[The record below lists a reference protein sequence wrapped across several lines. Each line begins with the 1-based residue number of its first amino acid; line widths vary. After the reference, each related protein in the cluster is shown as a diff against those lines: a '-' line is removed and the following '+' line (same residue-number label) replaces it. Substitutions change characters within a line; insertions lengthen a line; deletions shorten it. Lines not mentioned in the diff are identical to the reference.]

1 MITADQLLAL
11 APTARVPLVDQ
22 LAPAFAML
30 LPAWQ
35 IDTPL
40 RVAHFLA
47 QTCLETDHFRTL
59 REYGGAQT
67 RYAPYWGRGAIQ
79 LTHAANYAKMGQR
92 LGLPLIDKPD
102 LVATPALGTIVACMY
117 WADHGLNRWADADA
131 AAAVSRAIN
140 RGSATSD
147 KPANHEAERIAL
159 TDKAKALLGVPAT
172 RANPAQVGDHST
184 KALQSALNRLGAR
197 PKLRVDGDLGPLT
210 AEAIRRFQSANGLVT
225 SGIADV
231 DTWERARE
239 ALAEM
244 EA

>member
-1 MITADQLLAL
+1 MITADQMLEL
-11 APTARVPLVDQ
+11 APTARVPLVDE
-22 LAPAFAML
+22 LAPAFALL

-40 RVAHFLA
+40 RVAHFVA

-59 REYGGAQT
+59 REYSGSQA
-67 RYAPYWGRGAIQ
+67 RYAPYYGRGAIQ
-79 LTHAANYAKMGQR
+79 LTWDTNYAKMGQR

-117 WADHGLNRWADADA
+117 WADRGLNRWADADD

-147 KPANHEAERIAL
+147 KPANAEAERIAL
-159 TDKAKALLGVPAT
+159 TQKAKLLLGIVPADG
-172 RANPAQVGDHST
+172 RST
-184 KALQSALNRLGAR
+184 KALQSALNRLGAKPR
-197 PKLRVDGDLGPLT
+197 LDVDGNLGPLT
-210 AEAIRRFQSANGLVT
+210 AEAIRRFQAANGLIT

-231 DTWERARE
+231 DTWERIRD
-239 ALAEM
+239 ALEELGA
-244 EA
+244 

>member
-1 MITADQLLAL
+1 MITADQMLEL
-11 APTARVPLVDQ
+11 APTARVPLVDE
-22 LAPAFAML
+22 LAPSFAML

-79 LTHAANYAKMGQR
+79 LTHASNYAKMGQR

-102 LVATPALGTIVACMY
+102 LVATPSLGTIVACMY
-117 WADHGLNRWADADA
+117 WADHGLNRWADADD

-159 TDKAKALLGVPAT
+159 TEKAKKLLGVVTAD
-172 RANPAQVGDHST
+172 DHSI
-184 KALQSALNRLGAR
+184 KRLQSALNRLGAS
-197 PKLRVDGDLGPLT
+197 PKLTVDGKIGPLT
-210 AEAIRRFQSANGLVT
+210 VEAIRRFQAANGLVT
-225 SGIADV
+225 SGIADG
-231 DTWERARE
+231 DTWERIRG
-239 ALAEM
+239 ALEELDA
-244 EA
+244 

>member
-11 APTARVPLVDQ
+11 APSARVPLVDQ
-22 LAPAFAML
+22 LAPAMDLL

-59 REYGGAQT
+59 REYGGSAQ
-67 RYAPYWGRGAIQ
+67 RYAPYFGRGVIQ
-79 LTHAANYAKMGQR
+79 LTWDTNYAKMGQR

-102 LVATPALGTIVACMY
+102 LVATPGLGTIVACMY
-117 WADHGLNRWADADA
+117 WADHSLNRWADLDD

-147 KPANHEAERIAL
+147 KPANAEAERIAL
-159 TDKAKALLGVPAT
+159 TEQAKKLLGIVPAD
-172 RANPAQVGDHST
+172 DHST
-184 KALQSALNRLGAR
+184 KALQSALNRLGAK
-197 PKLRVDGDLGPLT
+197 PKLAIDGALGPLT
-210 AEAIRRFQSANGLVT
+210 AEAVRRFQAANGLIT
-225 SGIADV
+225 SGIADG
-231 DTWERARE
+231 DTWERIRD
-239 ALAEM
+239 ALEELDA
-244 EA
+244 